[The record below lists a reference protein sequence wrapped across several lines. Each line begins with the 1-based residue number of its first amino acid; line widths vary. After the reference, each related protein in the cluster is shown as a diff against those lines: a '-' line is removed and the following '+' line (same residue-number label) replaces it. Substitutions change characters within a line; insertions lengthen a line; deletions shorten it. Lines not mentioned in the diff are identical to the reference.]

1 MYILH
6 QCVIF
11 ISVLA
16 IVNCLMFKLP
26 ANSRRCLK
34 EEIHKGVLVS
44 GEYSLSDAPGQR
56 ADLLVNISPVIL
68 VHFSFCVNY

>member
-6 QCVIF
+6 QCVLFLCI
-11 ISVLA
+11 LA

-56 ADLLVNISPVIL
+56 ADLLVQVSSIVYIHL
-68 VHFSFCVNY
+68 

>member
-1 MYILH
+1 
-6 QCVIF
+6 
-11 ISVLA
+11 
-16 IVNCLMFKLP
+16 MFKLP

-56 ADLLVNISPVIL
+56 ADLLVQISCIVFTHL
-68 VHFSFCVNY
+68 